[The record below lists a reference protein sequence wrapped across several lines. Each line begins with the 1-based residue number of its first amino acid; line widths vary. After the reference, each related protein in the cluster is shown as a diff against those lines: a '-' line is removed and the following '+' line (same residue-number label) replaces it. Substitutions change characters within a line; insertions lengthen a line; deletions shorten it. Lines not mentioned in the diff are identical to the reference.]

1 MGSSG
6 VPLKQ
11 YPSPRLRFHTSI
23 TASITRETAHTTEV
37 YLKSFLLETTI
48 HFARE
53 KISRAEIKLSTEVLR
68 IGG

>member
-1 MGSSG
+1 M
-6 VPLKQ
+6 
-11 YPSPRLRFHTSI
+11 
-23 TASITRETAHTTEV
+23 RETTHTTEV

-68 IGG
+68 IGGSS